1 MTASL
6 SRLCSATC
14 KSVMDTFC
22 GVRCGVH
29 RGVHPGVFWERL
41 EIVEGGGVGDLVGFV
56 SGGPGGFVG
65 DLVGL
70 SGRFVILLHLF
81 RFVGVLL
88 S

>member
-1 MTASL
+1 MAVSL
-6 SRLCSATC
+6 SFLCSATC
-14 KSVMDTFC
+14 KMVMDTFC
-22 GVRCGVH
+22 CVQC
-29 RGVHPGVFWERL
+29 GVHPGVFWELL
-41 EIVEGGGVGDLVGFV
+41 EIVEGGGVGDLVGSV
-56 SGGPGGFVG
+56 SGGSGGFVG